1 MKKIARLR
9 GMQDISP
16 IETNKINFVENS
28 FNEISK
34 SFGYQE
40 VRFPII
46 ESTDLFKRSVGD
58 QTDIV
63 NKEMFTFES
72 KSGKSLTLRPE
83 GTAGCMRMAIE
94 MGLLDAGQQRL
105 SYKGPMF
112 RYERPQKGRTR
123 QFQQLSLEAYG
134 FNDCAIDLEM
144 LEISN
149 LLFERLSVKKKMTL
163 EINSIGSQNDQQ
175 EYSKKLKDYF
185 SKYKK
190 ELDEDSLKR
199 LEKNPL
205 RILDSKNQELENLI
219 KGAPKINQSISKES
233 QENFTLLKRYLS
245 DLKIEYQENPR
256 LVRGLDYY
264 NDLVFEWKS
273 NSIGSQDT
281 ICGGG
286 RYDKLLSLYGAVTE
300 VPACGFG
307 FGDCVI
313 VELLKDKGLLPN
325 IPKSVEF
332 VVAAFNESMQGKAM
346 KTASLIRA
354 GGAEVDMLLEPK
366 KKVANTFDYA
376 NRVGARYI
384 VFVAPQEWENDM
396 VRIKDLR
403 ADYTDKDEEK
413 QIDVKISD
421 LGRALEV
428 LRAHEASVG
437 AANKMGSM
445 TVS

>member
-1 MKKIARLR
+1 
-9 GMQDISP
+9 
-16 IETNKINFVENS
+16 
-28 FNEISK
+28 
-34 SFGYQE
+34 
-40 VRFPII
+40 
-46 ESTDLFKRSVGD
+46 
-58 QTDIV
+58 
-63 NKEMFTFES
+63 
-72 KSGKSLTLRPE
+72 
-83 GTAGCMRMAIE
+83 MRMAIE

-134 FNDCAIDLEM
+134 FNDCSIDIEM
-144 LEISN
+144 LEVSN

-219 KGAPKINQSISKES
+219 KGAPNINQSISKES

-286 RYDKLLSLYGAVTE
+286 RYDSLSKIIGGREANAIGLSIGLERLCLLVEDSKTINTKSLLIVSLEDSFFLDGMKLASSLREKLQNFSIQFSGKEKNLKNILKKANKKNTDFMVIIGRQEIKNNSFTLKKLSM
-300 VPACGFG
+300 
-307 FGDCVI
+307 
-313 VELLKDKGLLPN
+313 
-325 IPKSVEF
+325 
-332 VVAAFNESMQGKAM
+332 NEEM
-346 KTASLIRA
+346 KIDNFDS
-354 GGAEVDMLLEPK
+354 LLENLK
-366 KKVANTFDYA
+366 
-376 NRVGARYI
+376 
-384 VFVAPQEWENDM
+384 
-396 VRIKDLR
+396 
-403 ADYTDKDEEK
+403 
-413 QIDVKISD
+413 
-421 LGRALEV
+421 
-428 LRAHEASVG
+428 
-437 AANKMGSM
+437 
-445 TVS
+445 

>member
-9 GMQDISP
+9 GMQDVSP

-46 ESTDLFKRSVGD
+46 ESTDLFKRSVGN

-134 FNDCAIDLEM
+134 FNDCAIDIEM

-149 LLFERLSVKKKMTL
+149 LLFEGLSVKKKMTL

-185 SKYKK
+185 LKYKK

-205 RILDSKNQELENLI
+205 RILDSKNQKLENLI
-219 KGAPKINQSISKES
+219 KGAPNINQSLSKES

-245 DLKIEYQENPR
+245 DLKIEYQENSR

-273 NSIGSQDT
+273 NLIGSQDT

-286 RYDKLLSLYGAVTE
+286 RYDSLSRIIGGREANAIGLSIGLERLCLLVEDSKAKNTKSLLIVSLEDSFFLDGMKLASSLRENLQNFSIQFSGKEKNLKTILKKANKKNTDFMVIIGRQEIKNNSFTLKKLSM
-300 VPACGFG
+300 
-307 FGDCVI
+307 
-313 VELLKDKGLLPN
+313 
-325 IPKSVEF
+325 
-332 VVAAFNESMQGKAM
+332 NEEM
-346 KTASLIRA
+346 KIANFDS
-354 GGAEVDMLLEPK
+354 LLENLK
-366 KKVANTFDYA
+366 
-376 NRVGARYI
+376 
-384 VFVAPQEWENDM
+384 
-396 VRIKDLR
+396 
-403 ADYTDKDEEK
+403 
-413 QIDVKISD
+413 
-421 LGRALEV
+421 
-428 LRAHEASVG
+428 
-437 AANKMGSM
+437 
-445 TVS
+445 

>member
-16 IETNKINFVENS
+16 IETNKVNFVENS

-134 FNDCAIDLEM
+134 FNDCSIDIEM
-144 LEISN
+144 LEVSN

-219 KGAPKINQSISKES
+219 KGAPNINQSISKES

-286 RYDKLLSLYGAVTE
+286 RYDSLSKIIGGREANAIGLSIGLERLCLLVEDSKTINTKSLLIVSLEDSFFLDGMKLASSLREKLQNFSIQFSGKEKNLKNILKKANKKNTDFMVIIGRQEIKNNSFTLKKLSM
-300 VPACGFG
+300 
-307 FGDCVI
+307 
-313 VELLKDKGLLPN
+313 
-325 IPKSVEF
+325 
-332 VVAAFNESMQGKAM
+332 NEEM
-346 KTASLIRA
+346 KIDNFDS
-354 GGAEVDMLLEPK
+354 LLENLK
-366 KKVANTFDYA
+366 
-376 NRVGARYI
+376 
-384 VFVAPQEWENDM
+384 
-396 VRIKDLR
+396 
-403 ADYTDKDEEK
+403 
-413 QIDVKISD
+413 
-421 LGRALEV
+421 
-428 LRAHEASVG
+428 
-437 AANKMGSM
+437 
-445 TVS
+445 

>member
-16 IETNKINFVENS
+16 IETNKVNFVENS

-112 RYERPQKGRTR
+112 RYERPQKGRTH

-134 FNDCAIDLEM
+134 FNDCAIDIEM
-144 LEISN
+144 LEVSN

-219 KGAPKINQSISKES
+219 KGAPNINQSISKES

-286 RYDKLLSLYGAVTE
+286 RYDSLSKIIGGREANAIGLSIGLERLCLLVEDSKTINTKSLLIVSLEDSFFLDGMKLASSLREKLQNFSIQFSGKEKNLKNILKKANKKNTDFMVIIGRQEIKNNSFTLKKLSM
-300 VPACGFG
+300 
-307 FGDCVI
+307 
-313 VELLKDKGLLPN
+313 
-325 IPKSVEF
+325 
-332 VVAAFNESMQGKAM
+332 NEEM
-346 KTASLIRA
+346 KIDNFDS
-354 GGAEVDMLLEPK
+354 LLENLK
-366 KKVANTFDYA
+366 
-376 NRVGARYI
+376 
-384 VFVAPQEWENDM
+384 
-396 VRIKDLR
+396 
-403 ADYTDKDEEK
+403 
-413 QIDVKISD
+413 
-421 LGRALEV
+421 
-428 LRAHEASVG
+428 
-437 AANKMGSM
+437 
-445 TVS
+445 

>member
-46 ESTDLFKRSVGD
+46 ESTDLFKRSVGN

-134 FNDCAIDLEM
+134 FNDCAIDIEM

-149 LLFERLSVKKKMTL
+149 LLFEGLSVKKKMTL

-175 EYSKKLKDYF
+175 EYSQKLKDYF

-205 RILDSKNQELENLI
+205 RILDSKNQKLENLI
-219 KGAPKINQSISKES
+219 KGAPNINQSISKES

-245 DLKIEYQENPR
+245 DLKIEYQENSR

-273 NSIGSQDT
+273 NLIGSQDT

-286 RYDKLLSLYGAVTE
+286 RYDSLSRIIGGREANAIGLSIGLERLCLLVEDSKAINTKSLLIVSLEDSFFLDGMKLASSLRENLQNFSIQFSGKEKNLKTILKKANKKNTDFMVIIGRQEIKNNSFTLKKLSM
-300 VPACGFG
+300 
-307 FGDCVI
+307 
-313 VELLKDKGLLPN
+313 
-325 IPKSVEF
+325 
-332 VVAAFNESMQGKAM
+332 NEEM
-346 KTASLIRA
+346 KIANFDS
-354 GGAEVDMLLEPK
+354 LLENLK
-366 KKVANTFDYA
+366 
-376 NRVGARYI
+376 
-384 VFVAPQEWENDM
+384 
-396 VRIKDLR
+396 
-403 ADYTDKDEEK
+403 
-413 QIDVKISD
+413 
-421 LGRALEV
+421 
-428 LRAHEASVG
+428 
-437 AANKMGSM
+437 
-445 TVS
+445 

>member
-46 ESTDLFKRSVGD
+46 ESTDLFKRSVGN

-134 FNDCAIDLEM
+134 FNDCAIDIEM

-149 LLFERLSVKKKMTL
+149 LLFEGLSVKKKMTL

-185 SKYKK
+185 LKYKK

-205 RILDSKNQELENLI
+205 RILDSKNQKLENLI
-219 KGAPKINQSISKES
+219 KGAPNINQSISKES

-245 DLKIEYQENPR
+245 DLKIEYQENSR

-273 NSIGSQDT
+273 NLIGSQDT

-286 RYDKLLSLYGAVTE
+286 RYDSLSRIIGGREANAIGLSIGLERLCLLVEDSKAKNTKSLLIVSLEDSFFLDGMKLASSLRENLQNFSIQFSGKEKNLKTILKKANKKNTDFMVIIGRQEIKNNSFTLKKLSM
-300 VPACGFG
+300 
-307 FGDCVI
+307 
-313 VELLKDKGLLPN
+313 
-325 IPKSVEF
+325 
-332 VVAAFNESMQGKAM
+332 NEEM
-346 KTASLIRA
+346 KIANFDS
-354 GGAEVDMLLEPK
+354 LLENLK
-366 KKVANTFDYA
+366 
-376 NRVGARYI
+376 
-384 VFVAPQEWENDM
+384 
-396 VRIKDLR
+396 
-403 ADYTDKDEEK
+403 
-413 QIDVKISD
+413 
-421 LGRALEV
+421 
-428 LRAHEASVG
+428 
-437 AANKMGSM
+437 
-445 TVS
+445 